1 MKIVLVRHGQ
11 THANRAH
18 ALDTARP
25 GLALTADG
33 LRQAEELAR
42 RWEEE
47 VAGPPSIIAV
57 SPLTRTR
64 QTAAPLAAKYR
75 IEPLVRP
82 GIRELRS
89 GDVEMNADPFSDS
102 VYVEGT
108 GAWSH
113 GLRGRRMGGGE
124 TGEEALARSL
134 PVILE
139 VGRLV
144 EAGSPGGVGVIVAH
158 GALLRLLASTLA
170 DNIDGGLV
178 MTHFMGNAGTV
189 VLDWPEGFAPA
200 DPGDLPGALHALTWN
215 DRRVGDWEH

>member
-1 MKIVLVRHGQ
+1 MRIVLVRHGQ

-18 ALDTARP
+18 ALDTGRP
-25 GLALTADG
+25 GLPLSAQG
-33 LRQAEELAR
+33 LAQAEALAR

-47 VAGPPSIIAV
+47 VAAPPGVIAV

-64 QTAAPLAAKYR
+64 QTAAPLAAKYGLA
-75 IEPLVRP
+75 PLLRP

-113 GLRGRRMGGGE
+113 GRRGRRMGGGE

-144 EAGSPGGVGVIVAH
+144 AVRDPGGVGAVIAH
-158 GALLRLLASTLA
+158 GALLRLLASSLA
-170 DNIDGGLV
+170 DNIDARLV
-178 MTHFMGNAGTV
+178 MTHFMSNTGTV
-189 VLDWPEGFAPA
+189 VLEWPEGFEPRDAA
-200 DPGDLPGALHALTWN
+200 QLLGALHALTWN
-215 DRRVGDWEH
+215 DRRVEEWEY